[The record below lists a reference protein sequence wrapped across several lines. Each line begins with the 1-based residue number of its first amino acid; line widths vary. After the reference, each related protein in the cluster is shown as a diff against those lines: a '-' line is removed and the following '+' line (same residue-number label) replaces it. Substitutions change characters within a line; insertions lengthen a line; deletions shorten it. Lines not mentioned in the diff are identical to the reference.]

1 MFVSIIAF
9 WLKIKTGTTY
19 LPFVKVFEAQGSGGR
34 FRSVP
39 GPGWKWI
46 RVPSPARSAHLR
58 FPKCQQV
65 SASSLSHCRQTSG
78 SLSATNQTNQCH
90 PHIYAPNVRFLGPK
104 FYIRCT
110 RSPLPFK
117 ITKTWKTWQVFGKWI
132 KEKYHLIFQYPCDR
146 FICYNEHP
154 SMAFFRV
161 FFADSGKFLSKI
173 MSWIKIFAEL
183 ERKFS
188 EF

>member
-65 SASSLSHCRQTSG
+65 SASSLSHCRQTSR

-90 PHIYAPNVRFLGPK
+90 PHIYDSNVGFLWPQS
-104 FYIRCT
+104 FHIRCT
-110 RSPLPFK
+110 LSPLPFK
-117 ITKTWKTWQVFGKWI
+117 IGEFWYVFGIIINKNHYHKDHAYKTFILRQI
-132 KEKYHLIFQYPCDR
+132 KL
-146 FICYNEHP
+146 
-154 SMAFFRV
+154 
-161 FFADSGKFLSKI
+161 LS
-173 MSWIKIFAEL
+173 F
-183 ERKFS
+183 
-188 EF
+188 